1 LAETNTN
8 RDIRTFYYKQVLDH
22 FNYLPQSYRT
32 FQQRYFINFKYWG
45 GANSTAPIFV
55 SFGGEAAI
63 DSDPGIIGF
72 MTENAE
78 KFKALLVYIEVG
90 IHYIIIIFKIFSY
103 LIQIFYCVN
112 HHYCVIEIWYHSNFK
127 CYVF

>member
-1 LAETNTN
+1 MKPRFMWLPLILLVYLTTAHSFLIPRLSRLRGKTLAETNTN

-55 SFGGEAAI
+55 CFGGEAAI
-63 DSDPGIIGF
+63 DSVPDTIGF

-78 KFKALLVYIEVG
+78 KFKALLVYIEV
-90 IHYIIIIFKIFSY
+90 YII
-103 LIQIFYCVN
+103 
-112 HHYCVIEIWYHSNFK
+112 
-127 CYVF
+127 